1 MSLDVLEDD
10 RDAEADLVRGLTLG
24 FDYLGAAQLVIDA
37 GHMSGDMGLLLFCS
51 VVFGV
56 FGEVAVGNGLF
67 DVFDIGR
74 ALD

>member
-24 FDYLGAAQLVIDA
+24 LDYLGAAQLVIDA
-37 GHMSGDMGLLLFCS
+37 GHMSGDMGLPLFGG

-67 DVFDIGR
+67 DIFNIGR
-74 ALD
+74 SLN